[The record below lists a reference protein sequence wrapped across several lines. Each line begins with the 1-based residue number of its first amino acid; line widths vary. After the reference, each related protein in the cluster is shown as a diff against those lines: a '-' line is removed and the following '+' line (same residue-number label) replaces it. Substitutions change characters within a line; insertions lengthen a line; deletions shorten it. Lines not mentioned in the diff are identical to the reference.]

1 MSDPLGNIID
11 EAVSAVERFV
21 DLSQDPVALKT
32 FLGEFGW
39 TPDSLPKPIA
49 DLATASASLVEVITS
64 DDSETSF
71 PQALSAIKKL
81 VDAVN
86 AIRTN
91 PDNAFP
97 SGIDVAAF
105 KQTIGRDL
113 LDYFLVEHLL
123 TNHYRLGGLLRLA
136 GIIRLLPTPA
146 SGLRKAYLRREIPWG
161 EIGDLFTDPAK
172 GFREAFGWESTA
184 PQVPVVLGLLA
195 SLLDSYGLEFY
206 WINATQQQLAFLNAG
221 ATAPVSEMLGV
232 DMAVLKDSGLLTDNV
247 AGLQLFPRPATAAR
261 ADGMAIL
268 PYVQSSTSEAV
279 ALSDRLS
286 LAITGDADFTKGV
299 SLTVAPGSPIDL
311 ESGFLGGGA
320 TSPAKLQAQLS
331 ITPPANE
338 PENTIF
344 GAPDA
349 SRLSVAK
356 ATFTAGATL
365 VSQNT
370 LDTFV
375 QLDLDN
381 LQIVVKP
388 EPGDADSFLAS
399 FLPDNGI
406 STALSLGLRFSSLSG
421 FHFTGSG
428 GLQGTFPL
436 HLQLGPVSV
445 LAVSL
450 ALKPSAQGLALQIGA
465 LLGGSL
471 GPLSVV
477 VDSASFVLSA
487 RFPDPP
493 NGNLGP
499 LDLGFGFAPPSGA
512 GLSIDAAGIS
522 GGGFLAFDSGA
533 HQYSGVLQLEFN
545 ELALQAF
552 GLIATQAAGQATY
565 SLLALIDAEFPPIQ
579 LGWGFT
585 LDGVGGLLAVNRSAS
600 TDALHAALKANTL
613 SSILF
618 PTNAITNAP
627 LILATLSAIFPPAQG
642 RFVFG
647 PMALIGWGSPAML
660 RAAIAVILELPEPV
674 RIILIARVSVRLP
687 SEDEALVR
695 INMDALGILDLS
707 QNSLS
712 LDATLFDSKL
722 IDFTLSGDMALRANW
737 ASTQRTFLLAIGG
750 CHPQFT
756 PPAGFPALQR
766 ITIDMPSGPVSKLR
780 LAAYLA
786 LSSNTIQFGA
796 TLDVFIGVSG
806 FGLSGHLG
814 FDALLQRDPL
824 HFDADISGRVALVAG
839 GDDLMSIGLDATLSG
854 PAPWHIAGDFK
865 IHIVFFDVHKSF
877 SHSWGDDAPALPIA
891 PVDVFSLLTAD
902 LSDARN
908 WGGLLPATA
917 SALVSLT
924 GSDNS
929 VVHPLA
935 RLEVHESVVPLNLA
949 ITRYGSAAVTGATSF
964 SITDYQVNG
973 KSVDRQPV
981 EDDFAPAQFFD
992 LSDDDKL
999 ARPSFETHDAG
1010 VRITGAGLVTCGAPV
1025 EKTISYETFYIDQP
1039 NGILRTDP
1047 VPASK
1052 PFGLGDLTFVLAI
1065 GASGRATIR
1074 AAGNRRYNAPGN
1086 PMKIA
1091 PQKFVITDKSSLTP
1105 AGIGPTQGTTY
1116 SDAAAFLRAATAQ
1129 TPAQGA
1135 TLQIVA
1141 NHELAA
1147 A

>member
-1 MSDPLGNIID
+1 LGNIID
-11 EAVSAVERFV
+11 EAVLAVERFV
-21 DLSQDPVALKT
+21 DFAQDPVALKA
-32 FLGEFGW
+32 FLEEFGW
-39 TPDSLPKPIA
+39 TPDSLPKPVA
-49 DLATASASLVEVITS
+49 DLAGASASLVEVITS
-64 DDSETSF
+64 EDTETSLS
-71 PQALSAIKKL
+71 QALSAIKKL

-86 AIRTN
+86 AIRSN

-113 LDYFLVEHLL
+113 VDYLLVEHLL

-136 GIIRLLPTPA
+136 GIIRLVPIPA

-161 EIGDLFTDPAK
+161 EIGDLFSDPTK
-172 GFREAFGWESTA
+172 GFHESFAWGSAA
-184 PQVPVVLGLLA
+184 PQVPMVLGLLA
-195 SLLDSYGLEFY
+195 SLLESYGLRFY
-206 WINATQQQLAFLNAG
+206 WVNATQQQLVFLNGG
-221 ATAPVSEMLGV
+221 ATAPVTEMLGS
-232 DMAVLKDSGLLTDNV
+232 DLAVLKDSGLLTDNV
-247 AGLQLFPRPATAAR
+247 AGVQLFPRPATSTR
-261 ADGMAIL
+261 ADGLAIL
-268 PYVQSSTSEAV
+268 PYVQSNTSQTI

-286 LAITGDADFTKGV
+286 LSITGDADFTKGI
-299 SLTVAPGSPIDL
+299 SLTIAPASAIEL
-311 ESGFLGGGA
+311 ESGFFGGGA
-320 TSPAKLQAQLS
+320 THPAKLQAQLS
-331 ITPPANE
+331 ITPPADE
-338 PENTIF
+338 PENIIF
-344 GAPDA
+344 GTADG

-356 ATFTAGATL
+356 GTFTAAATL

-370 LDTFV
+370 LDASV
-375 QLDLDN
+375 QLDLEN
-381 LQIVVKP
+381 LHIVIKP

-399 FLPDNGI
+399 FLPDDGI
-406 STALSLGLRFSSLSG
+406 STTLSMGLRISSLSG

-428 GLQGTFPL
+428 ALQGTFPL
-436 HLQLGPVSV
+436 HLQLGPVNV
-445 LAVSL
+445 LAVSV
-450 ALKPSAQGLALQIGA
+450 ALKPNAQGLALQVGA
-465 LLGGSL
+465 LLSGSI

-477 VDSASFVLSA
+477 VDSASFALSA

-499 LDLGFGFAPPSGA
+499 LDVGFGFAPPSGA
-512 GLSIDAAGIS
+512 GLSVDAAGIS
-522 GGGFLAFDSGA
+522 GGGFLAFDPGA

-552 GLIATQAAGQATY
+552 GLIATQAAGQTTY

-627 LILATLSAIFPPAQG
+627 LILGTLSAIFPPAPG

-647 PMALIGWGSPAML
+647 PMALIGWGSPVML
-660 RAAIAVILELPEPV
+660 RAAIAVILELPEPI
-674 RIILIARVSVRLP
+674 RIILIARVSVHLP

-695 INMDALGILDLS
+695 LNMDALGILDLS
-707 QNSLS
+707 QDSLS

-722 IDFTLSGDMALRANW
+722 IEFTLSGDMALRANW
-737 ASTQRTFLLAIGG
+737 ASSQRTFLLAVGG

-756 PPAGFPALQR
+756 PPPGFPALQR

-824 HFDADISGRVALVAG
+824 HFDVDISGRVALTAG

-877 SHSWGDDAPALPIA
+877 SHSWGDDAPALPIV
-891 PVDVFSLLTAD
+891 PVDVLSLLTAE
-902 LSDARN
+902 LADARN
-908 WGGLLPATA
+908 WGAPLLATA
-917 SALVSLT
+917 SPLVSLT
-924 GSDNS
+924 GSDTS

-935 RLEVHESVVPLNLA
+935 LLEVHESVVPLNLT
-949 ITRYGSAAVTGATSF
+949 ITRYGSAAVSGATSF
-964 SITDYQVNG
+964 TITDYQVNG
-973 KSVDRQPV
+973 KSIDRQPV

-1010 VRITGAGLVTCGAPV
+1010 VRSTGAGLVACGAPV
-1025 EKTISYETFYIDQP
+1025 SKTISYETFYIDQP

-1047 VPASK
+1047 APAPK
-1052 PFGLGDLTFVLAI
+1052 PFGLGDLTLVLAI

-1074 AAGNRRYNAPGN
+1074 AAGNRRYSAPGN
-1086 PMKIA
+1086 PLKIA
-1091 PQKFVITDKSSLTP
+1091 PQMFVITDKSSLSL
-1105 AGIGPTQGTTY
+1105 AGIGPTPGTTY
-1116 SDAAAFLRAATAQ
+1116 SEAAAFLRAAIAQ
-1129 TPAQGA
+1129 KPAQIA

-1141 NHELAA
+1141 KHELAA